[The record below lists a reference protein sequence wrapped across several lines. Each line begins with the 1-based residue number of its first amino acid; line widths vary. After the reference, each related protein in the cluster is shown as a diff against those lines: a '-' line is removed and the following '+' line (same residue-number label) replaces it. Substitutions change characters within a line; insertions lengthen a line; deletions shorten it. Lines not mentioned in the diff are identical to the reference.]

1 MTPCMAVNDEPRR
14 VGIGN
19 SIFSMAF
26 ALTLGGVTFLLAVI
40 WGGPLVE
47 VMRRLKLGK
56 QIRLE
61 GPQSHMAKMG
71 TPAMGGL
78 LIVGWT
84 IIVSLVVNIVQLVQD
99 VEIAQSVIIPVGV
112 MAAYSL
118 LGGIDDYQGFRHRP
132 GVGMLARY
140 KIWYQIAIALV
151 AAVLLYRV
159 VNEGNG
165 YVALPT
171 VQVLLDIGIIY
182 VPVAVFII
190 TATANAVNL
199 TDGLDGLAGIITAT
213 AFAAYGII
221 AFLQDQQFLL
231 TFSFIVV
238 GACFAFLWFNAHPA
252 QMFMGDVGSQAL
264 GGALG
269 VVALMT
275 NQWLILP
282 IIAFVPVA
290 TTLSTIL
297 QVVSAV
303 LSRRFLGR
311 DLRPFRMAP
320 LHNHFVLLGWS
331 ETQIVQR
338 WWLIG
343 ILTARIGIALALI

>member
-1 MTPCMAVNDEPRR
+1 
-14 VGIGN
+14 
-19 SIFSMAF
+19 MAF
-26 ALTLGGVTFLLAVI
+26 ALTLGGFTFVMAVI
-40 WGGPLVE
+40 WGSPLVE
-47 VMRRLKLGK
+47 IMRRLKLGK
-56 QIRLE
+56 QIRIE
-61 GPQSHMAKMG
+61 GPQEHLAKMG
-71 TPAMGGL
+71 TPAMGGV

-84 IIVSLVVNIVQLVQD
+84 LIISIVVNIVQLVQNL
-99 VEIAQSVIIPVGV
+99 EIAESVIIPLGV
-112 MAAYSL
+112 MVAYSV
-118 LGGIDDYQGFRHRP
+118 LGGIDDYHGFRQRP
-132 GVGMLARY
+132 GVGLLARH
-140 KIWYQIAIALV
+140 KIWYQVAIAAV
-151 AAVLLYRV
+151 AAVLLYWL
-159 VNEGNG
+159 VNDAHGWI
-165 YVALPT
+165 AIPT
-171 VQVLLDIGIIY
+171 VQVLLDIGLWYI
-182 VPVAVFII
+182 PVATFII
-190 TATANAVNL
+190 TATSNAVNL
-199 TDGLDGLAGIITAT
+199 TDGLDGLAGIIAAT

-231 TFSFIVV
+231 VFSFVVV

-303 LSRRFLGR
+303 FSRRFLGR
-311 DLRPFRMAP
+311 DIRPFRMAP

-338 WWLIG
+338 WWLMG
-343 ILTARIGIALALI
+343 ILAAMVGIALALI